1 MAYDL
6 FSQPFESDGGVY
18 QVTQDKFGGCRVAIK
33 QKVNCLM
40 EQRLAEISV
49 TFRPPFYRIFETLSI
64 PGKVL
69 LPPWVNDWFLQLRTL
84 VSYSATYGLALA
96 QSFEAIGLELF
107 TALSA

>member
-1 MAYDL
+1 
-6 FSQPFESDGGVY
+6 
-18 QVTQDKFGGCRVAIK
+18 
-33 QKVNCLM
+33 M